1 MKKTKNILHFLA
13 ENSYI
18 LSWVTEKIIDFFN
31 AEKNTLF
38 FSCGKNSLFF
48 RAEKNICLI
57 IHFAQK
63 NNTFFLAE
71 KIFYFL
77 CGKIYYFLCE
87 KNALLFRAE
96 KYIIFRAEKILYF
109 SFGKNIPFFPADKY
123 TTSTIPKRKISV
135 WFQIYAYMSSVWRI
149 FHNHNSFLP
158 TSKNYDIEFL

>member
-1 MKKTKNILHFLA
+1 M
-13 ENSYI
+13 
-18 LSWVTEKIIDFFN
+18 IDFFN

-38 FSCGKNSLFF
+38 FRAGNLIYSCGKKKYIIF

-63 NNTFFLAE
+63 NSTFFLAG

-96 KYIIFRAEKILYF
+96 KHIIFCAEKIFYF
-109 SFGKNIPFFPADKY
+109 FVRKNTLFYVRKKYFIFRSEKIYYIFVRKNILQAQYQKA
-123 TTSTIPKRKISV
+123 K
-135 WFQIYAYMSSVWRI
+135 
-149 FHNHNSFLP
+149 FL
-158 TSKNYDIEFL
+158 YDSGVMHI